1 MGGLI
6 HSDKDFAHFGHS
18 VAKKLIQQFTT
29 FQRKLPI
36 IETSWQLGVVGKH
49 WTANQEDTGSNPVP
63 MDMFFLVFIKRT
75 YDKKFPRDQ
84 LFCNKTNILCFES

>member
-49 WTANQEDTGSNPVP
+49 WTANQEDTGSNPVNAYL
-63 MDMFFLVFIKRT
+63 FSYT
-75 YDKKFPRDQ
+75 NSCHFP
-84 LFCNKTNILCFES
+84 LKSSYFTSHLP